1 MGVKRKFQAVKDV
14 MTEKIVY
21 IDGMATAKE
30 ASELMKKEKVG
41 VLIVKK
47 RDEKDENGIV
57 VIKDF
62 INNVIIPDRTSEEVN
77 VYEMMSKPVFTV
89 PANMDIA
96 YVAKLLIKVGV
107 RVAPVEENGE
117 LIGIVSLKS
126 LIIDNSLF

>member
-62 INNVIIPDRTSEEVN
+62 INNVIIPDRTSSEVLSGIITLFPT
-77 VYEMMSKPVFTV
+77 E
-89 PANMDIA
+89 
-96 YVAKLLIKVGV
+96 LLK
-107 RVAPVEENGE
+107 R
-117 LIGIVSLKS
+117 LMFMK
-126 LIIDNSLF
+126 